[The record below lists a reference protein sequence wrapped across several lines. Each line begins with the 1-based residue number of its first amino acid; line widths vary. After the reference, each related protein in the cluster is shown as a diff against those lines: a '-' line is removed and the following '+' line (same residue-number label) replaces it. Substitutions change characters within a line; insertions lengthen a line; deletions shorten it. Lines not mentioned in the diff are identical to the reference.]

1 MVNVIYKQIS
11 KLKSASERK
20 RFLLSGKEKAEE
32 GFFRFCQLFFVVRV
46 VRDFIGLFDESEL
59 FDNHRHKEDDYRHTE
74 NQ

>member
-1 MVNVIYKQIS
+1 M
-11 KLKSASERK
+11 
-20 RFLLSGKEKAEE
+20 SGKEKAEE